1 MLAWVARRGS
11 RDPTTIHRVPE
22 HETQVLIVGGS
33 LVGLSTAMLLGHHGI
48 RSLVVEH
55 HRGTAIHPRAAQV
68 HQRTMEIY
76 REVGIEQ
83 VIRTQSDEQFVQD
96 GAVMAVE
103 TLAGKELAYFIANLN
118 EGVRDVSPT
127 ERVFISQTQLEP
139 LLKSRAEALGAT
151 LRFATEMQSFSQDA
165 DGVTA
170 TLTHRDTGEADTVR
184 ARYMVACDG
193 AHSRVR
199 HALGIPMEGRG
210 TFARSATIYFRADVG
225 PILRGR
231 NLSVIYINN
240 PVQRAFIR
248 VEKPFTS
255 GFLAITGLGDPQHP
269 ITDVSAGL
277 DDAKAI
283 ELVRNALG
291 VDDLPVTIDD
301 IMRWNAEADSAATYR
316 RGRVFLAG
324 DSAHVMPPHGGFG
337 GNTGVADAH
346 NLAWKLALTLTN
358 EAGPALLDSYDIER
372 RPVGTFTAEQAYSRY
387 VTRTAPYLAAQGMQ
401 PVEPDLNVELGC
413 GYTSDVILPDGQPA
427 PLHQDPRQSRGL
439 PGTRVPHVWCGHR
452 PLDSARGTAI
462 STLDLCGRHF
472 VLLIGSDGE
481 RWYDSAR
488 QLPTSATR
496 VDVHRIGSDIT
507 AADGDLGDTLG
518 IGASGASLVRPD
530 GVVAWRSSS
539 SGDNLDCPRVLQRAL
554 AVAIGREHV

>member
-1 MLAWVARRGS
+1 
-11 RDPTTIHRVPE
+11 VPD
-22 HETQVLIVGGS
+22 HDVPVLIVGGS
-33 LVGLSTAMLLGHHGI
+33 LVGLSAALLLGHHGI
-48 RSLVVEH
+48 RSFVVEH

-83 VIRTQSDEQFVQD
+83 IVRKRSDEQFVQD

-118 EGVRDVSPT
+118 EGIRDVSPT
-127 ERVFISQTQLEP
+127 ERVFISQTLLEP
-139 LLKSRAEALGAT
+139 LLKTRAEELGAT
-151 LRFATEMQSFSQDA
+151 LRFATEMTSFSQDA
-165 DGVTA
+165 GGVTA
-170 TLTHRDTGEADTVR
+170 TLTHRDTGAADTVR

-199 HALGIPMEGRG
+199 NALGIPMEGRG
-210 TFARSATIYFRADVG
+210 TFARSATIYFRAEVG

-231 NLSVIYINN
+231 NLSVIYVNN
-240 PVQRAFIR
+240 NVQRSFIR

-255 GFLAITGLGDPQHP
+255 GFLAITGLGDPGHP
-269 ITDVSAGL
+269 VTDVPAGL

-316 RGRVFLAG
+316 HDRVFLAG

-346 NLAWKLALTLTN
+346 NLAWKIALTLTG
-358 EAGPALLDSYDIER
+358 EAGPALLDSYDVER
-372 RPVGTFTAEQAYSRY
+372 RPVGKFTAEQAYSRY
-387 VTRTAPYLAAQGMQ
+387 VTRTAPYLASQGFQ
-401 PVEPDLNVELGC
+401 PVEPDLDVELGY
-413 GYTSDVILPDGQPA
+413 GYNSGVILPDGQPA
-427 PLHQDPRQSRGL
+427 PLHQNPRESGGR
-439 PGTRVPHVWCGHR
+439 PGTRAPHVWIDGR
-452 PLDSARGTAI
+452 RAEAGPDPSSPV
-462 STLDLCGRHF
+462 STLDLFGRHF
-472 VLLIGSDGE
+472 VLLVGRDGQ
-481 RWYDSAR
+481 RWYDAAR
-488 QLPTSATR
+488 QLPTSTATR

-507 AADGDLGDTLG
+507 PASGDLGDLLG
-518 IGASGASLVRPD
+518 IGTGGASLVRPD
-530 GVVAWRSSS
+530 GFVAWRSSS
-539 SGDNLDCPRVLQRAL
+539 SGDNLDCPRVLHRAL
-554 AVAIGREHV
+554 AVAIGRDLA